1 MEKGMISLDQ
11 WSETSQAYFLSH
23 FHADHTKG
31 LSSKWNKGLIY
42 CSPITAKLFPVK
54 FPGFRVSLIRV
65 LEVGSLH
72 SIPLVS
78 PSTGSQTIIQVTT
91 IDAHHCPGAV
101 MYLFRGE
108 FGCVL
113 FTGDFRWERT
123 SERALMGKSMLLN
136 ALGGEKVDFLHLDNT
151 YCNPSYS
158 FPRREVIARQIV
170 KIIASHP
177 EHDVIIAINTLG
189 KEDLLLHIA
198 SALNTKIWVWPERL
212 QIMHVLGFFD
222 VFTTNTSLTRIRA
235 VPFYSFSVD
244 TLEGLNTIRPT
255 IGIMPSGLPWVVRP
269 DSGNDPSRSS
279 SLLVSYDIS
288 NCNTKGNHPQS
299 EELSCVRKFHKY
311 IYTLPY
317 SDHSCFNEILEFVK
331 LVQPLNI
338 KGIVSSSSCCIDPRY
353 HFRDL
358 HGQDECNEPSIKK
371 FQQQSEKF
379 QQETLNTSPEKFVTK
394 SSKGSH
400 KIHTQLRTERSLR
413 RKSGYL
419 GLLMSRVSIL
429 RRRKRGVKILE
440 VDIVD

>member
-11 WSETSQAYFLSH
+11 WSETSQVYFLSH

-42 CSPITAKLFPVK
+42 CSPITAKLFPIK

-108 FGCVL
+108 FGWVL
-113 FTGDFRWERT
+113 FTGDFRWERI

-158 FPRREVIARQIV
+158 FPPREVVARQIV

-177 EHDVIIAINTLG
+177 QHDVIVAINKLG

-212 QIMHVLGFFD
+212 QIMHVLGFVD

-235 VPFYSFSVD
+235 VPFYSFSID
-244 TLEGLNTIRPT
+244 TLEGLNNIRPT

-269 DSGNDPSRSS
+269 HDDPSPSS
-279 SLLVSYDIS
+279 SLSIGEDLSD
-288 NCNTKGNHPQS
+288 CNTNGNHQQN

-317 SDHSCFNEILEFVK
+317 SDHSCFNEIREFVK

-338 KGIVSSSSCCIDPRY
+338 EGIVSSSSCYIDPRY
-353 HFRDL
+353 YFSDL
-358 HGQDECNEPSIKK
+358 HRPDECKDPSSNK

-379 QQETLNTSPEKFVTK
+379 QQETLNTSTEKFVTK
-394 SSKGSH
+394 SYKGSH
-400 KIHTQLRTERSLR
+400 TIHTQIRTERSLR

-419 GLLMSRVSIL
+419 GLITSRVSIL
-429 RRRKRGVKILE
+429 RRRKRGAKILE
-440 VDIVD
+440 IDIVD

>member
-11 WSETSQAYFLSH
+11 WSETSQVYFLSH

-78 PSTGSQTIIQVTT
+78 PSTGSRTIIQVTT

-108 FGCVL
+108 FGCLL
-113 FTGDFRWERT
+113 FTGDFRWESN

-151 YCNPSYS
+151 YCNPSYC
-158 FPRREVIARQIV
+158 FPPREVVARQIV

-177 EHDVIIAINTLG
+177 QHDVIIAINTLG

-235 VPFYSFSVD
+235 VPFYSFSID
-244 TLEGLNTIRPT
+244 TLEGLNSMHPT

-269 DSGNDPSRSS
+269 HDDPSPSS
-279 SLLVSYDIS
+279 SLSVSDDLS
-288 NCNTKGNHPQS
+288 NCNTNGNHQHN
-299 EELSCVRKFHKY
+299 EELSCVRKFHKC

-317 SDHSCFNEILEFVK
+317 SDHSCFNEIQEFVK

-338 KGIVSSSSCCIDPRY
+338 KGIVSSSSCYIDPRY
-353 HFRDL
+353 YFRDL
-358 HGQDECNEPSIKK
+358 HGQVERNEPTRNK
-371 FQQQSEKF
+371 FQQHSEKL
-379 QQETLNTSPEKFVTK
+379 QQETPDTSAEKFVTK
-394 SSKGSH
+394 FSKGRH
-400 KIHTQLRTERSLR
+400 TIHTQIKTERSLR

-419 GLLMSRVSIL
+419 GLIMSRVSIL
-429 RRRKRGVKILE
+429 RRRKRGAKILE
-440 VDIVD
+440 IDIVD